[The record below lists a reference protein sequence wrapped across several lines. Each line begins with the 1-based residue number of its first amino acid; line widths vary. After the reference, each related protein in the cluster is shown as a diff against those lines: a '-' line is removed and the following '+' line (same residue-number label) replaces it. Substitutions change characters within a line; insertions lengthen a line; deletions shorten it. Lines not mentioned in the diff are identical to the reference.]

1 MFDKPSICL
10 KNETSNFSI
19 SFKEWLFP
27 QASHQVNITGYIT
40 ELKMFENVFLFLEI
54 FVVLHHITYIV
65 LLLDFGSRIFG
76 KSRQNCFGLPLFHDL
91 KFSINFRSWKSFL
104 FLNIDPQDFLAW
116 KTGLVEKNLSLFKV
130 SVIYL
135 NFRWAF

>member
-40 ELKMFENVFLFLEI
+40 ELKMFENVFFVFRNFCSAPSYHLHCVTVRLWVSHFWKKSPKLFRVT
-54 FVVLHHITYIV
+54 FV
-65 LLLDFGSRIFG
+65 
-76 KSRQNCFGLPLFHDL
+76 P
-91 KFSINFRSWKSFL
+91 
-104 FLNIDPQDFLAW
+104 
-116 KTGLVEKNLSLFKV
+116 
-130 SVIYL
+130 
-135 NFRWAF
+135 